1 MDKQQVTITTIE
13 VTVKFVPFKGP
24 RRGMWIFTI
33 CREAPH
39 EQTTRSLPREAG
51 DED

>member
-1 MDKQQVTITTIE
+1 MDKQQVTSTTIQI
-13 VTVKFVPFKGP
+13 TVKAVPFKGP

-33 CREAPH
+33 CREALH

-51 DED
+51 HED